1 MPGPGY
7 PLRIVAPTVLTSLL
21 LLAVCAVVSAYLYR
35 QQTGTAE
42 ELGENIGSRQA
53 ASNLEET
60 LQDLVRYHR
69 TGDEHVEPLHDQIR
83 QRLAEIES
91 FADKP
96 EEKELADRLA
106 ESYRRYLAAWQAGA
120 GTPGRAAAA
129 LAVLEGEMLPVCQQL
144 RLFNADQVN
153 TSRQVHQRTLRWM
166 AWGLAGVSAAGALA
180 GLVLGY
186 GVARGL
192 RQSIHQLRVRVQD
205 AADKLGRELPAVE
218 MTGESLEDLDGH
230 LQGVVRQVEQVVQQL
245 QQREREVRR
254 AEQLAAVGRLAAGVA
269 HEVRNP
275 LTSIKMLIQ
284 TGREDVAN
292 GVASAPRGLPAEDLH
307 VIEQEV
313 RRIERSLQTFLDFAR
328 PPKLRRAPTDL
339 GPLPEYVV
347 SLIRGR
353 AERQGVSV
361 RVDRPRAPSGAGS
374 PVVAEADADQLRQV
388 LLNLVLNALDVMP
401 RGGALAIRLGE
412 PRDGWVEL
420 SVTDTGPGVSADVRP
435 RLFEPFVSDKEAGLG
450 LGLSVS
456 RRIVEDHGGT
466 LRADNRAEGGAVFT
480 VRLPANAG
488 GLGT

>member
-1 MPGPGY
+1 MPGHASQ
-7 PLRIVAPTVLTSLL
+7 LRILAPTALTSLL
-21 LLAVCAVVSAYLYR
+21 LLAVCAAASVYLYR

-42 ELGENIGSRQA
+42 ELDENIGSRQA

-60 LQDLVRYHR
+60 LQDLAAYHR
-69 TGDEHVEPLHDQIR
+69 KGDEHVGPLQEKIV
-83 QRLAEIES
+83 QRLQEIER

-96 EEKELADRLA
+96 EEKKLADQLRQ
-106 ESYRRYLAAWQAGA
+106 SYGHYLSVWQGGA
-120 GTPGRAAAA
+120 GSPDRAEAARA
-129 LAVLEGEMLPVCQQL
+129 EIEKNMLPLCQEL
-144 RLFNADQVN
+144 RIFNAEQVN
-153 TSRQVHQRTLRWM
+153 TSRQIHQRTLRWM

-180 GLVLGY
+180 GLILGY

-192 RQSIHQLRVRVQD
+192 QRSIHQLRVRVQD
-205 AADKLGRELPAVE
+205 AADKLGRDLPAVE
-218 MTGESLEDLDGH
+218 MTGESLEELDDH
-230 LQGVVRQVEQVVQQL
+230 MKSVVHQVEQVVQTL
-245 QQREREVRR
+245 QQREREVLR

-284 TGREDVAN
+284 TAGEDVAS

-339 GPLPEYVV
+339 GTLPEHVI
-347 SLIRGR
+347 SLVRGR
-353 AERQGVSV
+353 AAKQGVEV
-361 RVDRPRAPSGAGS
+361 RLDRPPD
-374 PVVAEADADQLRQV
+374 PIVAEADTDQLRQV

-401 RGGALAIRLGE
+401 RGGTLDIHLLQ
-412 PRDGWVEL
+412 PKNGWIEL
-420 SVTDTGPGVSADVRP
+420 TVTDSGPGVHTDILP
-435 RLFEPFVSDKEAGLG
+435 RLFVPFVSDKETGMG

-466 LRADNRAEGGAVFT
+466 IRVQNRPEGGACFV
-480 VRLPANAG
+480 VRLPANPKKS
-488 GLGT
+488 